1 MFGNIINLH
10 RAAAIKH
17 SADNQSYFTTVRG
30 DYPFVICIRKLMRAS
45 YRAFSSAEILI
56 LFPGF
61 KRGFRLGRAKVLA
74 GGSGFCVM
82 RNTVQIANVLFV
94 ARL

>member
-1 MFGNIINLH
+1 LPSWELI
-10 RAAAIKH
+10 
-17 SADNQSYFTTVRG
+17 S
-30 DYPFVICIRKLMRAS
+30 AS

-56 LFPGF
+56 LFPGLS
-61 KRGFRLGRAKVLA
+61 RGFRLGRAKELA

-82 RNTVQIANVLFV
+82 KAIVQIADVHFV